1 MHKKLYIA
9 IFLAHILNRAEKPKS
24 YTNRNFR
31 SYIIFY
37 HLPILSSPNLLIL
50 LALTILIYLK
60 TRAESDGYRSI
71 MYRIV
76 DKWVQF
82 IKHPLSLLYKGYF
95 SSDQL

>member
-37 HLPILSSPNLLIL
+37 HLL
-50 LALTILIYLK
+50 
-60 TRAESDGYRSI
+60 
-71 MYRIV
+71 
-76 DKWVQF
+76 
-82 IKHPLSLLYKGYF
+82 
-95 SSDQL
+95 